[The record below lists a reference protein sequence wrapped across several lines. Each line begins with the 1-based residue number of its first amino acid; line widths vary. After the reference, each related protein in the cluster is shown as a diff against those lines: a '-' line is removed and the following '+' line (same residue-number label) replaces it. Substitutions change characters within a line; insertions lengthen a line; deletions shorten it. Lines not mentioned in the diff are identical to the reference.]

1 MIRRL
6 VNLLYTIYFNM
17 RYMPYKQAVHFP
29 ILARTNLCVEKLRRG
44 QIEIGDIRPFMV
56 TLGGG
61 KSPAMNSGRAC
72 IYLSKNAKLIFR
84 GHANISEG
92 TVLRCDKNGII
103 EFGKDFYCNC
113 NCYFRT
119 SSKIS
124 FGDDCAVG
132 WNCTINTSDGHHV
145 WHDGKE
151 VEMEGPV
158 KVGNRVWITSEVTIN
173 KHVHITD
180 NCVVAQRAVV
190 TKPFYETHCLIG
202 GIPAKVISRGIKWKK

>member
-1 MIRRL
+1 MRRETSSRADR
-6 VNLLYTIYFNM
+6 NRRYKAIY
-17 RYMPYKQAVHFP
+17 
-29 ILARTNLCVEKLRRG
+29 
-44 QIEIGDIRPFMV
+44 GD
-56 TLGGG
+56 TWGG

-132 WNCTINTSDGHHV
+132 WNCTINLC
-145 WHDGKE
+145 WFAE
-151 VEMEGPV
+151 
-158 KVGNRVWITSEVTIN
+158 
-173 KHVHITD
+173 
-180 NCVVAQRAVV
+180 
-190 TKPFYETHCLIG
+190 LL
-202 GIPAKVISRGIKWKK
+202 